1 MLGDFFECDS
11 VVIGKLGQGKSGSRV
26 FRVSPRSWSPR
37 GERKELG
44 HYVLKLT
51 PDKDVWKLR
60 SEVNGHNLAAP
71 LLFPDIDEERFT
83 QHATRIEEPRQP
95 YDDGDKHLKY
105 TVSHSKW
112 LALCYKFLGGLKN
125 GSFIDLETMLTA
137 APDELGSRI
146 AGTTFE
152 STHKGLATGLARQ
165 RALDETLRWLSD
177 LWYKALPDRVPRPLW
192 DCRDRAAEKYPDL
205 PPYQLS
211 GSSKEYIIGF
221 LDSRDVK
228 MGKAFFDRW
237 KDRVDLLKRFVERQ
251 RNGPERMF
259 KREPVIVSPAHGDLN
274 AKNVMLW
281 LNKTLSLPFLIDFAM
296 FQKLGHALQ
305 DFAKLET
312 EIKFSIMDRQEGAP
326 VSKLPAADHT
336 YSQIFLWKQLED
348 HLLGDNWRRKKSRWS
363 RGGYLKNVELCLEY
377 IQLIRDYGQHVQRQD
392 LRLKPTLTF
401 LEEYRPALLFHTLK
415 AIGYDDLP
423 IFKRLLAIYS
433 ASSLLWKVSIK

>member
-1 MLGDFFECDS
+1 
-11 VVIGKLGQGKSGSRV
+11 
-26 FRVSPRSWSPR
+26 
-37 GERKELG
+37 
-44 HYVLKLT
+44 
-51 PDKDVWKLR
+51 
-60 SEVNGHNLAAP
+60 
-71 LLFPDIDEERFT
+71 
-83 QHATRIEEPRQP
+83 
-95 YDDGDKHLKY
+95 
-105 TVSHSKW
+105 
-112 LALCYKFLGGLKN
+112 
-125 GSFIDLETMLTA
+125 
-137 APDELGSRI
+137 
-146 AGTTFE
+146 
-152 STHKGLATGLARQ
+152 
-165 RALDETLRWLSD
+165 
-177 LWYKALPDRVPRPLW
+177 LPDRVPRPLW